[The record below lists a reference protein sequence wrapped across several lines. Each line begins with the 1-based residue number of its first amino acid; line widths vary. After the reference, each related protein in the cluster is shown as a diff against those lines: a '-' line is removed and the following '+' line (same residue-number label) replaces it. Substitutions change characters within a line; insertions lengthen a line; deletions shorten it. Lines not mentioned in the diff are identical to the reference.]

1 MDKQSTMK
9 VARILADTQSAITS
23 LVQER
28 DELQAKV
35 AAYKR
40 REEATKVAAML
51 HDKNVH
57 RDIEFQD
64 LVEKLEKEAEAGHL
78 PEIQRAA
85 DMIGPNMIFG
95 TTTQGHSGE
104 QNGDALTSYLMGFVS

>member
-1 MDKQSTMK
+1 MDKQSTLK
-9 VARILADTQSAITS
+9 VARIVADAQSAITS

-35 AAYKR
+35 AAFQR
-40 REEATKVAAML
+40 REDATKVAAML
-51 HDKNVH
+51 HDKGIH
-57 RDIEFQD
+57 SEIEFPA

-95 TTTQGHSGE
+95 TPAQDHSGGQGE
-104 QNGDALTSYLMGFVS
+104 NALTSYLMGFVS